1 MEKKFTVKSFQ
12 TAKQEQQKITMLTS
26 YDYTMAQIIDAA
38 GVDAILV
45 GDSVGMVVQGND
57 STLPV
62 TMDDMVYHCRCV
74 SRGVSRALL
83 VGDMPFL
90 SYHVS
95 AEEAVRNA
103 GRLVQEG
110 GADAVKLEGGKD
122 MAEVVRA
129 IVHAQIPVMG
139 HIGLTPQS
147 VNVFGGFKVQGK
159 EESRARA
166 LVEDALALE
175 EAGVFS
181 IVLEAVPEELAKLI
195 TEAVHVPTIGIG
207 AGRWCDGQVL
217 VINDILGMY
226 SDFTPKFVRRYA
238 NLKDTITQAVADYNS
253 DVREQRFPAK
263 ENTFAMDATIVDSI
277 RAAQAESRAVV

>member
-1 MEKKFTVKSFQ
+1 
-12 TAKQEQQKITMLTS
+12 MLTA
-26 YDYTMAQIIDAA
+26 YDYSMAKIVDEA
-38 GVDAILV
+38 GIDAILV
-45 GDSVGMVVQGND
+45 GDSVGMVVQGHD

-62 TMDDMVYHCRCV
+62 TIDDMVYHCRCV
-74 SRGVSRALL
+74 SRGVQHALL

-110 GADAVKLEGGKD
+110 GAGAVKLEGGKD
-122 MAEVVRA
+122 MAAVVRA

-159 EESRARA
+159 EEARARA
-166 LVEDALALE
+166 LIDDALALE
-175 EAGVFS
+175 EAGVFA
-181 IVLEAVPEELAKLI
+181 IVLEAVPEELARLISEKLSI
-195 TEAVHVPTIGIG
+195 PTIGIG
-207 AGRWCDGQVL
+207 AGRYCDGQIL
-217 VINDILGMY
+217 VVNDILGMY

-238 NLKDTITQAVADYNS
+238 NLKDSITEAVSTYAG
-253 DVREQRFPAK
+253 DVRAQQFPAK
-263 ENTFAMDATIVDSI
+263 ENTFAMDAKLIAALRVEETGS
-277 RAAQAESRAVV
+277 RAAV